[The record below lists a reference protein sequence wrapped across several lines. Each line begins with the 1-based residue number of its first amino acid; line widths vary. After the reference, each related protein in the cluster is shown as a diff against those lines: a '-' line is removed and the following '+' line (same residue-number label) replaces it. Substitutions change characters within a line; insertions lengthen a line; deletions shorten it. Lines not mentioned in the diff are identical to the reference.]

1 MGYVCRSVGTTL
13 NRAFAIVRDAR
24 GASREPGRRWSV
36 ADRSTRRDM
45 TANHTPDSTAAEPSG
60 TTGSNEAIDD
70 PNDGPPESTLDV
82 RIDPEGLTRALDGAG
97 ALVEECLL
105 AFEDGLVVRA
115 RDPADV
121 AMAELRLPE
130 HTFESY
136 RADSQ
141 EFGVALDRLRDA
153 VSMADGETVR
163 VRLGERGRLEVTAG
177 EFEYAL
183 APIDPR
189 AVRQVDWID
198 DDATAARVVLDAADL
213 RRAVRVA
220 DLVADYATLSVDPEE
235 RLFVVTA
242 SGDTDDARLEFDG
255 GDLQAFESGDVES
268 IYTLDYLQRIVRAV
282 PRDVEVTLRFVDTG
296 AAERPLAL
304 EHPVVDGEGTGR
316 WLLAPRVKR

>member
-1 MGYVCRSVGTTL
+1 
-13 NRAFAIVRDAR
+13 
-24 GASREPGRRWSV
+24 
-36 ADRSTRRDM
+36 M
-45 TANHTPDSTAAEPSG
+45 TANHAPDSTAAEPCG
-60 TTGSNEAIDD
+60 TTESNGVTED
-70 PNDGPPESTLDV
+70 PDDGPTESPNQAGQRPAESTLDV

-97 ALVEECLL
+97 ALVGECLL

-130 HTFESY
+130 RAFESY
-136 RADSQ
+136 RADGQ

-163 VRLGERGRLEVTAG
+163 IRLGERGRLEVTAG

-198 DDATAARVVLDAADL
+198 DDATAARVGLDAADL
-213 RRAVRVA
+213 RRAVRAA
-220 DLVADYATLSVDPEE
+220 DLVADYATLSVHPEE
-235 RLFVVTA
+235 HLFAVVA

-255 GDLQAFESGDVES
+255 HDLAEFEPGEVES
-268 IYTLDYLQRIVRAV
+268 LYTLDYFQRIVRAV

-304 EHPVVDGEGTGR
+304 EHPVIDGEGTGR

>member
-1 MGYVCRSVGTTL
+1 
-13 NRAFAIVRDAR
+13 
-24 GASREPGRRWSV
+24 
-36 ADRSTRRDM
+36 M
-45 TANHTPDSTAAEPSG
+45 TANHTPDSTATEANG
-60 TTGSNEAIDD
+60 TTESNETSERADSNGAIDD
-70 PNDGPPESTLDV
+70 PDDGVPESALDV

-130 HTFESY
+130 RAFESY

-163 VRLGERGRLEVTAG
+163 IRLGERGRLEVTAG

-213 RRAVRVA
+213 RRAVRAA
-220 DLVADYATLSVDPEE
+220 DLVADYATLSVEPEE
-235 RLFVVTA
+235 GSFVVTA
-242 SGDTDDARLEFDG
+242 SGDTDDARLEFDS
-255 GDLQAFESGDVES
+255 DDCSEFESNDVES
-268 IYTLDYLQRIVRAV
+268 IYTLDYLQQIVRAV

-304 EHPVVDGEGTGR
+304 RHSVVDGEGTGR